1 MNVTIIYDSM
11 ESHPIRIVK
20 WADEV
25 RFFGEQKFGKTNHW
39 LRGFDSLEDVFKWA
53 TNEKEYNKKSSEHDF
68 IFKRSFACEDD
79 FCRWISL
86 LCEDMYDLEEIYT
99 FNYRFND

>member
-1 MNVTIIYDSM
+1 MKVTIIYDQIGGHS
-11 ESHPIRIVK
+11 IRIVK

-25 RFFGEQKFGKTNHW
+25 RFFGEQKCGKTNHW
-39 LRGFDSLEDVFKWA
+39 LRGFDSLEEVLKWA

-68 IFKRSFACEDD
+68 IFKRSFACEDG

-99 FNYRFND
+99 SNYLVNN